1 MRPLGFFFLLG
12 FLLGC
17 ASVPQISTTSVSTPA
32 SKGIKPLGFLDTS
45 QLGERGL
52 KNPTGIA
59 VDNFGNI
66 YLADTNNDRIL
77 KCSPSGELLKQQ
89 GGFGWDGGQFNRPT
103 GLFIDRGLNLYVA
116 DSQNKRAQLFDLNL
130 NFVSVIQP
138 PESLDFRGLGT
149 VHDLTVSYTGELY
162 ITDTWNDLI
171 VQTDNFYIFKSR
183 IGGFEA
189 GEGKLTDPLGIASDS
204 RGNLYVA
211 DSGNRRVAMFDP
223 FGNFIRSIGTGLLV
237 KPADVALSG
246 ADILVADQELCQI
259 LAFDRQGDLLWRQG
273 SKGADI
279 GQFQEPAGIALDDS
293 KLYVVEKGN
302 NRVQIFE
309 IIR

>member
-1 MRPLGFFFLLG
+1 MRPFGCLFLLG
-12 FLLGC
+12 FLLNC
-17 ASVPQISTTSVSTPA
+17 SSVPKISTTQVSTPA
-32 SKGIKPLGFLDTS
+32 SKGIKPLGFLDTN

-52 KNPTGIA
+52 KSPSGIVA
-59 VDNFGNI
+59 DNSGNL

-77 KCSPSGELLKQQ
+77 KFSPRGDLLKQR
-89 GGFGWDGGQFNRPT
+89 GGFGWEGGQFNRPT
-103 GLFIDRGLNLYVA
+103 GLFIDRGMNLYVA

-149 VHDLTVSYTGELY
+149 VYDLAVYYTGELY

-171 VQTDNFYIFKSR
+171 IQTDNFYIFKSK
-183 IGGFEA
+183 IGSFEA
-189 GEGKLTDPLGIASDS
+189 GEGKLTDPLGLTTDS

-211 DSGNRRVAMFDP
+211 DSGNRRVVLFDP
-223 FGNFIRSIGTGLLV
+223 FGNFIRSIGSGLLAR
-237 KPADVALSG
+237 PADVALAG

-259 LAFDRQGDLLWRQG
+259 LAFDQQGNLLWRQG
-273 SKGADI
+273 TRGADI
-279 GQFQEPAGIALDDS
+279 GQFQEPAGIALYNIR
-293 KLYVVEKGN
+293 LYVAEKGN
-302 NRVQIFE
+302 NRVQFFE